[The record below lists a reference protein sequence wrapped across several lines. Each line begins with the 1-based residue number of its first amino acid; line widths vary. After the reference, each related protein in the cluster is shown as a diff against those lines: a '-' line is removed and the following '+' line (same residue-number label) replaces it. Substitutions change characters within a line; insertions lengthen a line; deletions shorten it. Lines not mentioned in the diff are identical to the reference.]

1 MALLTFGE
9 FRLDTNNKRLWRGE
23 QLVDLSG
30 IHLAV
35 LCHLVERS
43 TEPTY
48 CPDDGRLVTKRELR
62 DLFWRDVQVSEETLR
77 SCMSV
82 IRKALG
88 DDSQHPRYIMT
99 QNREGWRFIM
109 QATSSQ
115 PKPDYLSHV
124 PQPYG
129 APYDP
134 KWYVDRSHEEREIL
148 GCIEYPGRPVVVYG
162 PQDSGKS
169 FLISRALESVV
180 QGKTTEPASRVIRVN
195 VRRLA
200 EEHLGSLDEML
211 QQLGRKM
218 LDPHDAAVEQTQAT
232 LSKYWASE
240 LDGKLKLKRLVRSE
254 VMKPGQVVY
263 LVLANVEH
271 LASWRF
277 QSTWFDMFRAWQEVD
292 DLANLRLIVET
303 AIPPRLFSLGG
314 HSPLWTK
321 SRRIPVPGLDASQ
334 IAQMAK
340 LHRLQPAVSTCKQ
353 LGEMVGG
360 LAMLCHMALFQTA
373 IEDKPLEEIM
383 KEYQPTKRKFG
394 MFQYHMEDIQ
404 YWVDYQ
410 EQFARSTPTTR
421 AMSFKLL
428 SAAARGITL
437 TNEEAWP
444 AVRKGLLR
452 ETEERGVYRLRCRLY
467 EDYFT
472 ESAS

>member
-43 TEPTY
+43 AEPSCY
-48 CPDDGRLVTKRELR
+48 ADDGQLVTKRELR
-62 DLFWRDVQVSEETLR
+62 ELFWRDVQVSEETLR

-88 DDSQHPRYIMT
+88 DDSQHPRYIKT
-99 QNREGWRFIM
+99 HSREGWRFIIK
-109 QATSSQ
+109 ATSSQ
-115 PKPDYLSHV
+115 PKPDYLDHV
-124 PQPYG
+124 PRPYG
-129 APYDP
+129 AHYDP
-134 KWYVDRSHEEREIL
+134 KWYVERPHEEREIL
-148 GCIEYPGRPVVVYG
+148 GCVEYPGRPVVVYG

-169 FLISRALESVV
+169 FLISHALESAL
-180 QGKTTEPASRVIRVN
+180 QGKTSEPTSRVIRVN

-211 QQLGRKM
+211 QQLGRKL
-218 LDPHDAAVEQTQAT
+218 LDPNDAAVEQTQAT
-232 LSKYWASE
+232 LSKYWAKE

-254 VMKPGQVVY
+254 VLKPGQVVY

-277 QSTWFDMFRAWQEVD
+277 QSNWFDMFRAWQEVD
-292 DLANLRLIVET
+292 DLAGLRLIVET

-340 LHRLQPAVSTCKQ
+340 LYRLQPAISTCKQ

-360 LAMLCHMALFQTA
+360 LAMLCSMAMYNTA
-373 IEDKPLEEIM
+373 IEGKPLEEVM
-383 KEYQPTKRKFG
+383 KEYQPIQRKFG

-404 YWVDYQ
+404 HWVDYQ
-410 EQFARSTPTTR
+410 EQFVRGTPTTR